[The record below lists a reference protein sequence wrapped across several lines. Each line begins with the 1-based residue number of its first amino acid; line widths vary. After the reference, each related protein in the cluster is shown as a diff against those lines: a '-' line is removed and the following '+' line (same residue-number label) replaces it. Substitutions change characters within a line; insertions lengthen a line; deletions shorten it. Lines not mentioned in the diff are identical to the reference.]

1 MASLVSG
8 RCITPS
14 LRLVRPL
21 GRGGMGHVWV
31 ADHLGL
37 NTQVVVKFISDA
49 LSADPN
55 ALARFSREAAAAALV
70 RSPHVVHM
78 IDHGVLPG
86 NLPYIAM
93 ELLDGED
100 LSQRLV
106 AEHVLPPRQMATI
119 LSQVAKALMRAHEC
133 GVVHRDIKPDNIFL
147 SDGGGEAF
155 VKVLDFGIA
164 KVGDPNLSHT
174 RTGSVVGTPYYM
186 SPEQTTG
193 SRAVDHR
200 TDVWSLGVVAFE
212 ALTGKRPFEGGT
224 VGGLAVKICH
234 GPMPVPSE
242 VAPSLPPALDGWF
255 LRACARD
262 VDERFATAQELA
274 VAFGTA
280 VGGSEAVPF
289 VRRRDDDGG
298 GLERASARVR
308 AEIASAPTVPQQSPG
323 AYSVEASGA
332 VVTPPPATSVT
343 SGPVAGLRPA
353 ARWPRRLV
361 LPAVA
366 IVAVVGFFFLASRPG
381 TLPQPAGAGVPAAP
395 IPSSVA
401 SSTSRTAPASELEP
415 SSQPSAGVAPSSAP
429 SVAGAPSGAPAARSL
444 PTAGRAGPA
453 RATSAPPA
461 SSATP
466 SAAPPVSTA
475 DPFGNGRK

>member
-1 MASLVSG
+1 
-8 RCITPS
+8 
-14 LRLVRPL
+14 
-21 GRGGMGHVWV
+21 MGHVWV

-37 NTQVVVKFISDA
+37 NTQVVVKFISEA
-49 LSADPN
+49 LSADPG

-78 IDHGVLPG
+78 LDHGVLPG

-93 ELLDGED
+93 ELLEGED

-119 LSQVAKALMRAHEC
+119 LSQVAKALMRAQEC

-147 SDGGGEAF
+147 SDGGGGEAF

-193 SRAVDHR
+193 SRTVDHR

-234 GPMPVPSE
+234 GPMPKPSE
-242 VAPSLPPALDGWF
+242 VAPSLPPALDDWF
-255 LRACARD
+255 LKACARE
-262 VDERFATAQELA
+262 VEARFATAQELA
-274 VAFGTA
+274 AAFGSA
-280 VGGSEAVPF
+280 VGGSEAVAF
-289 VRRRDDDGG
+289 VRRREGAVDSFD
-298 GLERASARVR
+298 RTSARVR
-308 AEIASAPTVPQQSPG
+308 AEIASAPTVQQQSPEQQSPG

-332 VVTPPPATSVT
+332 VVTPHTGSSVM
-343 SGPVAGLRPA
+343 SEPVAGLRPR
-353 ARWPRRLV
+353 ARWPRLLA

-366 IVAVVGFFFLASRPG
+366 IVAVVGFMTLASRSG
-381 TLPQPAGAGVPAAP
+381 TAPQPAGGGLQSAAP
-395 IPSSVA
+395 LPPPVA
-401 SSTSRTAPASELEP
+401 SPIALTAPPADLQP
-415 SSQPSAGVAPSSAP
+415 SSQPSATVAPSSAP
-429 SVAGAPSGAPAARSL
+429 RVGATASGAPAARS
-444 PTAGRAGPA
+444 PAPIAGRAAPG
-453 RATSAPPA
+453 RATSA
-461 SSATP
+461 SP
-466 SAAPPVSTA
+466 STAAAPAAPAAALPVPAA
-475 DPFGNGRK
+475 DPFGAGRK